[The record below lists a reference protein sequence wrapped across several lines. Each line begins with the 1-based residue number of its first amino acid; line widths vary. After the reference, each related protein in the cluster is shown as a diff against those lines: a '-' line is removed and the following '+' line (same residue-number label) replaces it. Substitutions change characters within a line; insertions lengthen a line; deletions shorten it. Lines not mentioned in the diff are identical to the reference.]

1 MPLFELDIGQLPLG
15 EVLPPQPRLIRMDG
29 SVRGLSGRV
38 EEDSTVEQNSVL
50 DTMRIIEWLRDCC
63 HEERSPKFAEDQ
75 VE

>member
-1 MPLFELDIGQLPLG
+1 
-15 EVLPPQPRLIRMDG
+15 MDG

-38 EEDSTVEQNSVL
+38 EEDSTVEKNSVL

-63 HEERSPKFAEDQ
+63 HEERSPEFAEDQ